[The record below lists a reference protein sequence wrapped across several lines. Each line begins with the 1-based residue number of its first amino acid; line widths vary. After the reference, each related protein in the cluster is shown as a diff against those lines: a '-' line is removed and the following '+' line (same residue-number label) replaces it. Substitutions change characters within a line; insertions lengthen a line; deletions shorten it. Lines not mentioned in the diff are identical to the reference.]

1 MSTKKNKPAGDIR
14 SKVNQVQAKAKDA
27 AGKAGDLVKA
37 NALVAV
43 VSSKTLAAGLKEIG
57 AGYVADSRTAVA
69 TLREDFQAISKVKS
83 PSELVRLQREQ
94 TARNF
99 KALSAVANKNVGQLR
114 ELIAGKVAPML
125 KERVQAN
132 LELFRKAA

>member
-1 MSTKKNKPAGDIR
+1 MSTKNKKSAGEIR
-14 SKVNQVQAKAKDA
+14 AKITKVQAQAKGA
-27 AGKAGDLVKA
+27 AGKASDLVKA

-57 AGYVADSRTAVA
+57 AGYVADSRIAVA

-94 TARNF
+94 TKRNF
-99 KALSAVANKNVGQLR
+99 NALSAAANKNVGQLR
-114 ELIAGKVAPML
+114 ELIAGKVAPLL